1 MEYYSF
7 TKTIH
12 VMTVIISI
20 VLFILRVRLLI
31 VKSAELK
38 STIFRILPHFND
50 SILLFS
56 AISLL
61 IIGDIVPGNEN
72 PWVIAKIVAM
82 VLYISIG
89 FYIFKSE
96 MHRKSIVIMSMIA
109 LTIYSYI
116 VHTAIT
122 KSFNPFI
129 Y

>member
-31 VKSAELK
+31 VKSAALK
-38 STIFRILPHFND
+38 NTIFRILPHFND

-56 AISLL
+56 AVSLL
-61 IIGDIVPGNEN
+61 ILGGIVPGNEN
-72 PWVIAKIVAM
+72 PWVIAKIIAM
-82 VLYISIG
+82 VMYILIG
-89 FYIFKSE
+89 FYIFKSKLN
-96 MHRKSIVIMSMIA
+96 RKRTIIMFIIA

>member
-31 VKSAELK
+31 VKSAALK
-38 STIFRILPHFND
+38 NTIFRILPHFND

-56 AISLL
+56 AVSLL
-61 IIGDIVPGNEN
+61 ILGGIVPGNEN
-72 PWVIAKIVAM
+72 PWVIAKIIAM
-82 VLYISIG
+82 VMYILIG
-89 FYIFKSE
+89 FYIFKSKLN
-96 MHRKSIVIMSMIA
+96 RKRTIIMFIIA

-122 KSFNPFI
+122 KSINPFI
-129 Y
+129 